1 MVTALRNIILALL
14 ILSLLPIN
22 SVAET
27 EINVTLEDNV
37 VILLDYSTGLDDV
50 HWFYIKSNVVEG
62 FKNTVKSNI
71 SIIAYGYG
79 NSTISKSNLTYSDL
93 REFLQSTPR
102 QLTDMPGRNNKG
114 DNIYQAFNET
124 KSILYNAT
132 GSKQII
138 LISNGYIDGK
148 LSFKEELD
156 NNSLKELVRDLK
168 KNNITINLS
177 QVLNDDTIQKENSI
191 IRAYSDLSKEVNTKI
206 VVLNRSER
214 LHFVNREI
222 EKSKQLEGER
232 GDYSNELFDNN
243 QKANVTDSMMYQ
255 NEEISFSN
263 NYKTVDFYQ
272 YWDGYN
278 YIVIPIS
285 RNVGVFDA
293 QAMREI
299 FRGKDAIEMVQSGD
313 ITEEAYLIK
322 SNGISAL
329 ICGYYDFADE
339 SKGFIEDKLSNKLS
353 EKREFK
359 KPIRIIK
366 KAGFIKGWSL
376 PGLLISGE
384 CEILS
389 RDELP
394 EKIIDGGRYTLNLKN
409 NYTYNGI
416 VGDFKNYNNELIKM
430 VNDREDNL
438 VWSVIYS
445 PNAIYY
451 QSKPL
456 IESNNKQLSKLLY
469 ANYSEN
475 VSLATKQINKKKM
488 ESDKSIGDAFNQV
501 NTLDNQIK
509 NGIKNGD
516 SNAKQKLKEAQ
527 EYLDAAYDNQSKSKF
542 NTAIQNANKS
552 KEIARGGIGESENK
566 PMPTISIVISIT
578 AFIIVAILIKRKM
591 KE

>member
-1 MVTALRNIILALL
+1 MVTALRNIIVALL
-14 ILSLLPIN
+14 FLSLLPFN

-37 VILLDYSTGLDDV
+37 VILLDYSKGLDDV
-50 HWFYIKSNVVEG
+50 HLFYIRSNVQEG

-79 NSTISKSNLTYSDL
+79 NSTINKTNLTYSDL

-102 QLTDMPGRNNKG
+102 QINDIPGRNNNG

-138 LISNGYIDGK
+138 LISNGYIDGA

-191 IRAYSDLSKEVNTKI
+191 IRAYSDLSKEINTKI

-222 EKSKQLEGER
+222 EESKQMEGER

-243 QKANVTDSMMYQ
+243 QTANVTDSMIYQ
-255 NEEISFSN
+255 NKEIYFSD
-263 NYKTVDFYQ
+263 NYKAVDFYQ

-278 YIVIPIS
+278 YIVIPII
-285 RNVGVFDA
+285 RNEGVFDE

-299 FRGKDAIEMVQSGD
+299 FRGKDAIKMVKSGD

-322 SNGISAL
+322 SNVISDL
-329 ICGYYDFADE
+329 ICGYYDFTDE
-339 SKGFIEDKLSNKLS
+339 SEGFIADKLSNKLS

-359 KPIRIIK
+359 EPIRIIK
-366 KAGFIKGWSL
+366 KAGWIKVWSV

-409 NYTYNGI
+409 NYAYNGI
-416 VGDFKNYNNELIKM
+416 VGDFKDYNDELIKM
-430 VNDREDNL
+430 IDNRKDDL

-445 PNAIYY
+445 PHAIYY

-475 VSLATKQINKKKM
+475 VSLA
-488 ESDKSIGDAFNQV
+488 
-501 NTLDNQIK
+501 
-509 NGIKNGD
+509 
-516 SNAKQKLKEAQ
+516 AKQ
-527 EYLDAAYDNQSKSKF
+527 NHSISKF

-552 KEIARGGIGESENK
+552 KEIAIRGIGYSNNK
-566 PMPTISIVISIT
+566 SPTISIAMNIT
-578 AFIIVAILIKRKM
+578 AFIIVTILIKRKM
-591 KE
+591 KKRLDDNP